1 MSGFRLFATTA
12 LAVALP
18 LLVSGSA
25 WAAPPAGD
33 QPSQHAE
40 EPDGP
45 AEHDG
50 EAPVDAPPT
59 VVFTVGGMYFPADIT
74 FDARVDVNVYD
85 DIFVGV
91 SFEWGVYGD
100 LMDLGNDHSDYV
112 VFLVG
117 PAVSYRARLAPWFH
131 LTPYLG
137 VLGVLGMS
145 ELDFETGKILTNS
158 PFALQVGL
166 QATFHIDGFLIGAET
181 DLLLLGYDH
190 RDLNSATESVISS
203 PFSMRVVLGGAL

>member
-1 MSGFRLFATTA
+1 MSGFRLFASAA
-12 LAVALP
+12 LVLALP

-25 WAAPPAGD
+25 EASPPASD

-50 EAPVDAPPT
+50 EAPVDSPPT
-59 VVFTVGGMYFPADIT
+59 VVFTVGGTYFPDLTI
-74 FDARVDVNVYD
+74 DARVDLNVYD

-91 SFEWGVYGD
+91 SFEFGGYPDSW
-100 LMDLGNDHSDYV
+100 DLGSDHSNYMM
-112 VFLVG
+112 FLLG

-137 VLGVLGMS
+137 VLGVIDMS
-145 ELDFETGKILTNS
+145 ETTPETGKVLSNS

-166 QATFHIDGFLIGAET
+166 QATFYIGGFLVGAET
-181 DLLLLGYDH
+181 DLLLLGYEH
-190 RDLNSATESVISS
+190 RDLSSTTESVISS
-203 PFSMRVVLGGAL
+203 PFSVRLVMGAAF